1 MAGRPQH
8 WVAAADRREWYPH
21 VEWCID
27 DSRDNHL
34 ALRADHVAL
43 MQAHQ
48 ALEQA
53 HHALDQQAKQ
63 AHQALMHAHARL
75 EQAHALLDQQFVDRN
90 KASDGILARL
100 LRLEDAQQDSEP
112 QGAAVL
118 GPAVRSVGNH
128 SSSSGS
134 CRPAP
139 PAPAPSGV
147 PSAATPAPA
156 PSGVDGAKGDK
167 GNGKGKGGEVDPAV
181 RAVQHQRHQEWLRAA
196 GSGGNHSSSSGSSGP
211 APAPAAPGAGTPI
224 PPERW
229 CRRNN
234 LSEKIMHLDPACHH
248 SKRFFVLES
257 PEHFPPD
264 DYASAADAGTDADK
278 LWNQCTGLGTCFDFG
293 YNQLYDCLES
303 RPDLFMKF
311 HNPSKGSSA
320 YSVVFG
326 CRACGRHTPEF
337 QPQYEKRS
345 TAHPKDSEKVK
356 CAFRE
361 IISCI
366 LTDDIEETVFNPELC
381 THRAPYC
388 VVIRTRRPHEVF
400 PPLAITMAS
409 V

>member
-34 ALRADHVAL
+34 ALREDHQAL

-100 LRLEDAQQDSEP
+100 LRLEDAASEP
-112 QGAAVL
+112 QSYYAGSSAPAQSGVAAGEV
-118 GPAVRSVGNH
+118 A
-128 SSSSGS
+128 SSSN
-134 CRPAP
+134 RPAP
-139 PAPAPSGV
+139 PAPAP
-147 PSAATPAPA
+147 APA
-156 PSGVDGAKGDK
+156 PSGGGGGGGGGGGA
-167 GNGKGKGGEVDPAV
+167 PAV
-181 RAVQHQRHQEWLRAA
+181 PAVDQAA
-196 GSGGNHSSSSGSSGP
+196 ETRIPKEKWCCGRGNIDYESNVANGNCYG
-211 APAPAAPGAGTPI
+211 
-224 PPERW
+224 R
-229 CRRNN
+229 
-234 LSEKIMHLDPACHH
+234 H

-278 LWNQCTGLGTCFDFG
+278 LWNQCCGLGSCFDFG

-345 TAHPKDSEKVK
+345 TAHPKVSEKVK

-366 LTDDIEETVFNPELC
+366 LADDIEETVFNPELC